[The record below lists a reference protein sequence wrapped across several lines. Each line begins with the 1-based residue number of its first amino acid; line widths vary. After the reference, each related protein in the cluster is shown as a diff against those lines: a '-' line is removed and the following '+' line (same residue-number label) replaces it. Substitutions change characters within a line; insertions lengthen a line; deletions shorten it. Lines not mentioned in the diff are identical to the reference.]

1 MSNAYDKAFDRS
13 LEGSDG
19 FWGDAAQEVDWHK
32 TWDRV
37 LDDKGKLFYRW
48 FVGAECNLCNNALD
62 RDVKSGRAD
71 QPASI
76 FDSMVT
82 GGTVRSYSYKE
93 QRDEPAKFA
102 YVLCGQ
108 GCAAGIGG

>member
-13 LEGSDG
+13 LEHPDG
-19 FWGDAAQEVDWHK
+19 FWGDAAQEAGWHK

-37 LDDKGKLFYRW
+37 LDDKGKLFCRW
-48 FVGAECNLCNNALD
+48 FVGAECKVCNNALD
-62 RDVKSGRAD
+62 RDVESGHAD
-71 QPASI
+71 QLASI
-76 FDSMVT
+76 FDSPVT
-82 GGTVRSYSYKE
+82 GGTVRSYSYNE
-93 QRDEPAKFA
+93 QRDEPVKFA